1 MNGTPPELLKRG
13 RRGYSRPVVKRVQL
27 RPEEA
32 VLGFCKSGS
41 INGPNIGNNCLGPPA
56 CSGNGS

>member
-1 MNGTPPELLKRG
+1 MSGTPLDLLKQD
-13 RRGYSRPVVKRVQL
+13 RRSYGRPVVKRVQL

-32 VLGFCKSGS
+32 VLGFCKSS
-41 INGPNIGNNCLGPPA
+41 TVNGPNIGNNCLGPPA